1 MAGVKWQIAE
11 PGHGNIVLSSSG
23 NIGRPTFQGNSLGFI
38 VSPRGRQTIKFA
50 KILGLTQFSKTKKE
64 ILGTKKFCRNIFRKH
79 CKILLGSQTFLLP
92 LELILGKSTYL
103 FGHNTFDKTRQEKK
117 KGVSDRYIWWRP
129 LSLTFTTDNYG
140 VVGPLFQFSGL
151 TSAELDVF

>member
-1 MAGVKWQIAE
+1 MTYE
-11 PGHGNIVLSSSG
+11 YDL
-23 NIGRPTFQGNSLGFI
+23 T
-38 VSPRGRQTIKFA
+38 VSFTNPLAAQVRRGT
-50 KILGLTQFSKTKKE
+50 
-64 ILGTKKFCRNIFRKH
+64 C
-79 CKILLGSQTFLLP
+79 LLP

-140 VVGPLFQFSGL
+140 VVGPLFQCSGL
-151 TSAELDVF
+151 TSAELEVF